1 MSLAVISAIIM
12 TVLLIVMLVMG
23 ASISIA
29 IGLSSAVAMLCM
41 LPVDISLITSAQRI
55 FTGANSFSL
64 IAIPFFILAGNI
76 MNNGGIAVRL
86 VNVAK
91 VLSGRMP
98 GALAQSNVV
107 ANMMFGA
114 ISGSGAAAAAAIGGT
129 MGPLEEQEGYDKVFS
144 AAVNIASAP
153 TGMLIPPSN
162 LMIVYSTVAG
172 SVSVAAL
179 FVAGYVPG
187 ILWGIGVMALVAYF
201 AKKKGYVSEER
212 VDLKTALHVIVD
224 AIPSLLLI
232 VIIIGGIL
240 GGVFTATEGSAIAV
254 VYATRVDLKTALHVI
269 VDAIP
274 SLLLIVIII
283 GGILGGVFTAT
294 EGSAIAVVYATV
306 LSLIYKNIKLRDL
319 PGIILESAKMT
330 GIITF
335 MIGLSSIMSWG
346 MSFTGIP
353 DMIGSGIL
361 ALTSNRYAILILMNI
376 IILIVGT
383 FMDPTPA
390 ILIFTPI
397 FLPVCQSFGMNPI
410 HFGIMIS
417 FNLCIGTITPPV
429 GSILF
434 TGCKVGGVSIEN
446 VMRQLLPYFFVILL
460 LLILV
465 TYVPAVSMTLP
476 TLAGLV

>member
-1 MSLAVISAIIM
+1 
-12 TVLLIVMLVMG
+12 
-23 ASISIA
+23 
-29 IGLSSAVAMLCM
+29 MLCM

-114 ISGSGAAAAAAIGGT
+114 ISGSGAAAAIGGT

-144 AAVNIASAP
+144 TAVNIASAP

-187 ILWGIGVMALVAYF
+187 ISWGIGVMALVAYF

-240 GGVFTATEGSAIAV
+240 
-254 VYATRVDLKTALHVI
+254 
-269 VDAIP
+269 
-274 SLLLIVIII
+274 
-283 GGILGGVFTAT
+283 
-294 EGSAIAVVYATV
+294 
-306 LSLIYKNIKLRDL
+306 
-319 PGIILESAKMT
+319 
-330 GIITF
+330 
-335 MIGLSSIMSWG
+335 
-346 MSFTGIP
+346 
-353 DMIGSGIL
+353 
-361 ALTSNRYAILILMNI
+361 ALTSNKYAILILMNI

-383 FMDPTPA
+383 FMDP
-390 ILIFTPI
+390 
-397 FLPVCQSFGMNPI
+397 
-410 HFGIMIS
+410 
-417 FNLCIGTITPPV
+417 TPPV

>member
-254 VYATRVDLKTALHVI
+254 VYAT
-269 VDAIP
+269 
-274 SLLLIVIII
+274 
-283 GGILGGVFTAT
+283 
-294 EGSAIAVVYATV
+294 V

-319 PGIILESAKMT
+319 
-330 GIITF
+330 
-335 MIGLSSIMSWG
+335 
-346 MSFTGIP
+346 
-353 DMIGSGIL
+353 
-361 ALTSNRYAILILMNI
+361 
-376 IILIVGT
+376 
-383 FMDPTPA
+383 
-390 ILIFTPI
+390 
-397 FLPVCQSFGMNPI
+397 
-410 HFGIMIS
+410 
-417 FNLCIGTITPPV
+417 
-429 GSILF
+429 GSIP
-434 TGCKVGGVSIEN
+434 K
-446 VMRQLLPYFFVILL
+446 FV
-460 LLILV
+460 
-465 TYVPAVSMTLP
+465 
-476 TLAGLV
+476 